1 MSYFNERWNHLLDLA
16 EEVEQIID
24 RNGVVIFDK
33 NENELG
39 TEFGEH
45 TIQRIAE
52 TRELLK
58 LTAIMVRALE
68 KLMDNKN
75 EASYFANI
83 TEGLEQIVCEKTK

>member
-1 MSYFNERWNHLLDLA
+1 MSYFNGRWNHLLDLA
-16 EEVEQIID
+16 EECEQIIE
-24 RNGVVIFDK
+24 RNGIIILDK
-33 NENELG
+33 NEKEMG

-45 TIQRIAE
+45 TIHRIAE

-68 KLMDNKN
+68 KLMDNKH
-75 EASYFANI
+75 EPSYFAHI